1 MQHIKMSIREDLKI
15 PLTMLSLSFL
25 EKLPYKGSYKGK
37 RFLFE
42 KVLNENGET
51 ILRLYIWND
60 LYNFEN
66 TKKEDMLI
74 KDFVF
79 DNDGIKSGIDFLDFN
94 IK

>member
-1 MQHIKMSIREDLKI
+1 MRHTNMSIREDLRI

-25 EKLPYKGSYKGK
+25 EKLPYKGSYKAK

-42 KVLNENGET
+42 KNVSESGEKT
-51 ILRLYIWND
+51 LKLYIWDD

-66 TKKEDMLI
+66 TNKEEMLI
-74 KDFVF
+74 KDFTF
-79 DNDGIKSGIDFLDFN
+79 DKDGIESGIDFLDSN

>member
-1 MQHIKMSIREDLKI
+1 MSIREDLRI

-42 KVLNENGET
+42 KSVSENGDKT
-51 ILRLYIWND
+51 LKLYLWDD

-66 TKKEDMLI
+66 TNKEEMLI
-74 KDFVF
+74 KDFTF
-79 DNDGIKSGIDFLDFN
+79 DKDGIESGIDFIEQN

>member
-1 MQHIKMSIREDLKI
+1 MRHTNMSIREDLRI

-42 KVLNENGET
+42 KNVGANGDKM
-51 ILRLYIWND
+51 LKLYIWDD

-66 TKKEDMLI
+66 TKKEEMLI
-74 KDFVF
+74 KDFAF
-79 DNDGIKSGIDFLDFN
+79 DKGGIESGIDFLEQN

>member
-1 MQHIKMSIREDLKI
+1 MRHTSMSIREDLRI

-42 KVLNENGET
+42 KSVSENGDK
-51 ILRLYIWND
+51 LLKLYLWDD

-66 TKKEDMLI
+66 TNKEEMLI
-74 KDFVF
+74 KDFAF
-79 DNDGIKSGIDFLDFN
+79 DKDGIESGIDFIEQN

>member
-1 MQHIKMSIREDLKI
+1 MRHTNMSIREDLRI

-42 KVLNENGET
+42 KSVSENGDKT
-51 ILRLYIWND
+51 LKLYLWDD

-66 TKKEDMLI
+66 TNKEEMLI
-74 KDFVF
+74 KDFAF
-79 DNDGIKSGIDFLDFN
+79 GKDGIESGIDFIEQN

>member
-1 MQHIKMSIREDLKI
+1 MRHTNMAIREDLRI

-42 KVLNENGET
+42 KNVSESNEKY
-51 ILRLYIWND
+51 LKLYIWDD

-66 TKKEDMLI
+66 TKKENMLI
-74 KDFVF
+74 KEFTF
-79 DNDGIKSGIDFLDFN
+79 DKDGIESGIDFLDKN